1 MHTVTITVQ
10 DAPLVADV
18 YPAATPSANLPVLL
32 IHGWGGSGRYWRGT
46 AERLRAHSDVIVPD
60 LPGVGRSLPVR
71 RAFDME
77 MHLAALEA
85 LLTHLHVP
93 RVQLVG
99 HSMGGGIAIL
109 LAARQPELVDRLVL
123 TAISLFRNDAERTF
137 FRAITEV
144 SGALMHLRAPWMA
157 DLDLLRRQFATRF
170 FFRVP
175 NDAEL
180 LRAGFLDYLQ
190 MDRETAV
197 ASARSAADP
206 AINAAAGRVRAPTL
220 LIVARQDQ
228 IMPPANVPFTQASIP
243 GCRVRWFEEC
253 GHFPMIE
260 HAEAYAAQV
269 RDFLSKRAEEE
280 TITIAGG
287 RFSSTIL

>member
-1 MHTVTITVQ
+1 
-10 DAPLVADV
+10 
-18 YPAATPSANLPVLL
+18 
-32 IHGWGGSGRYWRGT
+32 
-46 AERLRAHSDVIVPD
+46 
-60 LPGVGRSLPVR
+60 
-71 RAFDME
+71 
-77 MHLAALEA
+77 
-85 LLTHLHVP
+85 
-93 RVQLVG
+93 
-99 HSMGGGIAIL
+99 MGGGIAIL
-109 LAARQPELVDRLVL
+109 LAARRPELVERLVL
-123 TAISLFRNDAERTF
+123 TAISLFRSDAERAF

-157 DLDLLRRQFATRF
+157 DLELLRRQFATRF

-175 NDAEL
+175 DDAEL

-243 GCRVRWFEEC
+243 GCDVRWFEDC

-260 HAEAYAAQV
+260 KPAAYAALV
-269 RDFLSKRAEEE
+269 REFFEDAVEASV
-280 TITIAGG
+280 AGG
-287 RFSSTIL
+287 SMAG

>member
-1 MHTVTITVQ
+1 MHTIAINIQ
-10 DAPLVADV
+10 GSPLVADV
-18 YPAATPSANLPVLL
+18 YPAAGPSAEPPVLL
-32 IHGWGGSGRYWRGT
+32 IHGWGGSGRYWHGT

-60 LPGVGRSLPVR
+60 LPGVGRSLPAR

-77 MHLAALEA
+77 AHVAALET
-85 LLTHLHVP
+85 LLAQLHIP
-93 RVQLVG
+93 RVRLVG

-109 LAARQPELVDRLVL
+109 LAARRPELVDRLVL

-157 DLDLLRRQFATRF
+157 DLEMLRRQFAGRF

-175 NDAEL
+175 DDAEL
-180 LRAGFLDYLQ
+180 LRTGFLDYLQ
-190 MDRETAV
+190 MDRDTAV

-206 AINAAAGRVRAPTL
+206 AINAAARQVRAPTL

-228 IMPPANVPFTQASIP
+228 IMPPANVPFTQATIP
-243 GCRVRWFEEC
+243 GCDVRWFEEC

-269 RDFLSKRAEEE
+269 RNFLSAPARNERAAEPAEA
-280 TITIAGG
+280 IA
-287 RFSSTIL
+287 